1 MQAPRVAERMARPA
15 STIRRD
21 ATAKAAWN
29 LMKARRIRHLPVVD
43 AGGRLVGIVTDRDL
57 RQVPFHPGNAGPAR
71 PASLPVERVMTAAVM
86 TVRPDTEILDAAR
99 IMHEQ
104 KIGALPVVEHGRVV
118 GILTEI
124 DLLRALVD
132 LLGRP
137 VIPRHLRWMMEHRAE
152 PFTG

>member
-1 MQAPRVAERMARPA
+1 MVHPA
-15 STIRRD
+15 ATIRRD

-43 AGGRLVGIVTDRDL
+43 ASSRLVGIVTDRDL
-57 RQVPFHPGNAGPAR
+57 RQVAFHPGSGGPAT

-86 TVRPDTEILDAAR
+86 TVHPDTELRDAAR

-118 GILTEI
+118 GILTEV

-132 LLGRP
+132 LLGQP
-137 VIPRHLRWMMEHRAE
+137 AIPKHLRWMMEQRAE
-152 PFTG
+152 PFAG